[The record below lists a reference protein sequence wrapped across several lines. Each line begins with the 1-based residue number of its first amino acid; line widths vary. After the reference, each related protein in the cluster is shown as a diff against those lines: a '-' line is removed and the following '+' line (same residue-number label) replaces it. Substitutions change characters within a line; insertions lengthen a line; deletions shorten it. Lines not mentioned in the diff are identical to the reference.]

1 MFVRCYDATAAAA
14 TGRRR
19 RAVANPPQLLN
30 QAQDFIKSG
39 KAQEFL
45 ASEKGQEITNKY
57 GEQFSECPM
66 QGGPP
71 L

>member
-1 MFVRCYDATAAAA
+1 MTQPGVDALN
-14 TGRRR
+14 
-19 RAVANPPQLLN
+19 RAMQLLN

-57 GEQFSECPM
+57 GEQFSESI
-66 QGGPP
+66 PP
-71 L
+71 SASAVPHPASV